1 MTFAGKDILTTVG
14 MKKDE
19 LVFEIL
25 DKEYKRQ
32 LHGIELIASE
42 NFVSLAVLQASGQ
55 VMTNKYAEGYPGKR
69 WYHGC
74 EFVDEAERLAIDR
87 AKAQSM
93 PKDNIER
100 AIKKGTGE
108 LEGVNYEECIYEGY
122 GPGGAAVLIESLTD
136 NKNRTVADIRS
147 IFGKNGGNLGEN
159 GCVAWM
165 FDKKGYI
172 AVESKSVDEE
182 VLMET
187 ALDAGAE
194 DIREDNGNFEVI
206 TAPGDFEA
214 VKEAIDKAS
223 IAHIAAEV
231 TMLPQTTTN
240 LTGKEAEQMVRLM
253 EMLEDCDDVQKVYTN
268 ADIPDDIVNAMQ

>member
-1 MTFAGKDILTTVG
+1 MSGHSKWSSIKHKKAATDAKRGKIFTKLIKEITVAARMGGGDLEANPRLRTAVAAGK
-14 MKKDE
+14 
-19 LVFEIL
+19 
-25 DKEYKRQ
+25 
-32 LHGIELIASE
+32 SE
-42 NFVSLAVLQASGQ
+42 N
-55 VMTNKYAEGYPGKR
+55 
-69 WYHGC
+69 
-74 EFVDEAERLAIDR
+74 
-87 AKAQSM
+87 M
-93 PKDNIER
+93 PKENIER

-165 FDKKGYI
+165 FDNRGYI

-182 VLMET
+182 VLMEI
-187 ALDAGAE
+187 ALEAGAE
-194 DIREDNGNFEVI
+194 DIREDDGNFEVI

-214 VKEAIDKAS
+214 VKEAIGKAS
-223 IAHIAAEV
+223 IVHIAAEV
-231 TMLPQTTTN
+231 TMLPQTTTH
-240 LTGKEAEQMVRLM
+240 LAGKEAEQMVRLM

-268 ADIPDDIVNAMQ
+268 ADIPDDIVNQMA